1 VSFLRYSHSVGEGWE
16 NSQGLTLSA
25 VVALISRRV
34 VVQGNV
40 TMERISHLRECV
52 KAGVARGEE
61 VFSHRKVLR
70 RRIAPLKS
78 HCCIT
83 VC

>member
-1 VSFLRYSHSVGEGWE
+1 M
-16 NSQGLTLSA
+16 TA

-40 TMERISHLRECV
+40 TRERRAHLRECA

-61 VFSHRKVLR
+61 VFCNIL
-70 RRIAPLKS
+70 
-78 HCCIT
+78 
-83 VC
+83 